1 MWNIIIS
8 TPVIRSDNAETTA
21 TLNFVNKRLAE
32 LKIKTATNI
41 IFPSK
46 SLGKNGLH
54 LNDRGRV
61 KLAINYVS

>member
-1 MWNIIIS
+1 M
-8 TPVIRSDNAETTA
+8 RSDNAKTTA
-21 TLNFVNKRLAE
+21 TLNFVNKHLAE

-41 IFPSK
+41 IFFSK
-46 SLGKNGLH
+46 NLSKNGLH